1 VDSMPAGM
9 VRRSEWKDS
18 AMPARYRATPT
29 VQSVALNGIEPAF
42 PSLEVATGA
51 EVTVGAKLIAS
62 GMTDLAPVAD

>member
-1 VDSMPAGM
+1 
-9 VRRSEWKDS
+9 
-18 AMPARYRATPT
+18 MPARYRATPT